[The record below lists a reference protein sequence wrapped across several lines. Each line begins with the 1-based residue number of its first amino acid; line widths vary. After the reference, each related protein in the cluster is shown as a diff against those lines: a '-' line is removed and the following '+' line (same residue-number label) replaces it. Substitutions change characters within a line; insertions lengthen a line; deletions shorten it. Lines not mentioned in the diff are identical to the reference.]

1 MSEKLIRLRKQFKEL
16 NEQKEQNEARM
27 KELLE
32 NPLVKEF
39 KEIFTTNEKINGKLF
54 LAEEEL
60 AIAEMEECRHAFI
73 ITDIITDR
81 ECDRIVRN
89 PVYYCVR
96 CGLTNHHDLL
106 DLNDIVDDVKGQMGN
121 IFRDTSMNGILMS
134 KEVISVDNMVKINEI
149 VSMNPSITNEELKKV
164 IAKLSTNISEKE
176 NDNSGFVKRKGSK

>member
-1 MSEKLIRLRKQFKEL
+1 MSEKLTRLRERVNVL
-16 NEQKEQNEARM
+16 NQQKEQNEARM

-39 KEIFTTNEKINGKLF
+39 KELFTANEKINGKLF

-106 DLNDIVDDVKGQMGN
+106 DLNDIVDDVKGQMGE
-121 IFRDTSMNGILMS
+121 IFRDTSMNGTLLSNEI
-134 KEVISVDNMVKINEI
+134 ISVDSMVKINEA
-149 VSMNPSITNEELKKV
+149 VSMNPNITNEELKKV

-176 NDNSGFVKRKGSK
+176 NDNSGFVKRKVSK